1 MFHIRSKR
9 IRLLLVGLRDKG
21 TFVPLGKL
29 YKNEYHSCFH
39 SHNNYYALFTPS
51 CRYQYKLKRDG
62 KQSTMTDERVMA
74 LEDVGFIWD
83 SHGSAWMERWNELA
97 DYNNKNGHCNVPS
110 NYAPNPQL
118 ATWVKVRLVV
128 SISKSQL
135 LISSQYTH
143 CFRSCPEGS
152 SRSGS
157 SCVPAQGR
165 RGSR

>member
-1 MFHIRSKR
+1 
-9 IRLLLVGLRDKG
+9 
-21 TFVPLGKL
+21 
-29 YKNEYHSCFH
+29 
-39 SHNNYYALFTPS
+39 
-51 CRYQYKLKRDG
+51 
-62 KQSTMTDERVMA
+62 MTDERVMA

-143 CFRSCPEGS
+143 CFRSCSVYNWLQCQRRQYKLFCSGKTAANMDPERIQKLESIGFEWEL
-152 SRSGS
+152 RSHSNKSFVKPFGA
-157 SCVPAQGR
+157 VHKV
-165 RGSR
+165 